1 MRTPDDNNNNNN
13 NSSVSMAA
21 LPPPDMAGFLE
32 KLGGKI
38 MARNQTRYFELRGMK
53 LYYWKAKPTGP
64 SDAALGEVDLT
75 DTTIKE
81 NPKEKFSFVIS
92 GPKLK
97 KEYILC
103 GANDQERAAW
113 MERLRNP
120 NKSGN
125 QAAIKTTGQ
134 DDDDEDA
141 GEARMFF
148 SNKAGK
154 KVSTEDFIV
163 NRVIGKGSF
172 GKVMEVTK
180 KDTGEVFA
188 MKEMSKEVI
197 ERENLLEHIFAE
209 KSILQKIDH
218 PFVVQLHF
226 AFQTKDKLYLIL
238 DFLSGGELFF
248 HLSKETKFDEWRAKF
263 YTAEIGLALG
273 HLHGLDI
280 IYRDLKPE
288 NAVLDKTGHVC
299 LTDFGLAKT
308 NVQGAYAANTFCGTP
323 EYLAPE
329 FLMGSGHGKAVD
341 WWSLG
346 ILLYEMLCGIPPFYS
361 ESVNEMYELILKKPL
376 EFPDHVSAAARDL
389 CAKLLDRNPETRM
402 KDVKMFMAHPFF
414 ADINWEDLYA
424 RKIPAPFQPATDAGE
439 NFDPEFTS
447 LNPRLSVAS
456 SAQQHVQ
463 IPGFTYQG
471 KESDLQ

>member
-1 MRTPDDNNNNNN
+1 M
-13 NSSVSMAA
+13 A
-21 LPPPDMAGFLE
+21 LPAPDFAGFLE
-32 KLGGKI
+32 KEGGKI
-38 MARNQTRYFELRGMK
+38 MTRNQTRYFEIRGTD
-53 LYYWKAKPTGP
+53 LYYYKGKP
-64 SDAALGEVDLT
+64 AAGEAPLGSVDLT
-75 DTTIKE
+75 DTRVKE

-92 GPKLK
+92 GPRLK
-97 KEYILC
+97 KEYILMAATDAEKQQWIERLSNPNAANKQSLKTTGEDEDDEG
-103 GANDQERAAW
+103 GANDA
-113 MERLRNP
+113 
-120 NKSGN
+120 K
-125 QAAIKTTGQ
+125 
-134 DDDDEDA
+134 
-141 GEARMFF
+141 MFF
-148 SNKAGK
+148 SSKAGK
-154 KVSTEDFIV
+154 KVSTDDFTIT
-163 NRVIGKGSF
+163 RVIGKGSF
-172 GKVMEVTK
+172 GKVMEVKK
-180 KDTGEVFA
+180 KDTGETFA

-248 HLSKETKFDEWRAKF
+248 HLSRDQKFDSWRAKF

-273 HLHGLDI
+273 HLHALDI

-288 NAVLDKTGHVC
+288 NAVLDKEGHVC

-308 NVQGAYAANTFCGTP
+308 NVQGAYAASTFCGTP

-329 FLMGSGHGKAVD
+329 FLMGTGHGKAVD

-376 EFPDHVSAAARDL
+376 EFPDDVTPAAQDL
-389 CAKLLDRNPETRM
+389 CQKLLDRNPETRM
-402 KDVKMFMAHPFF
+402 SDVNTFKAHPFF
-414 ADINWEDLYA
+414 SDVNWEELYA
-424 RKIPAPFQPATDAGE
+424 RKIPAPFKPAVDAGE

-447 LNPRLSVAS
+447 LNPRLSVGPNGGPAGGG
-456 SAQQHVQ
+456 HVQ
-463 IPGFTYQG
+463 IAGFTYEG
-471 KESDLQ
+471 DKPDLQ